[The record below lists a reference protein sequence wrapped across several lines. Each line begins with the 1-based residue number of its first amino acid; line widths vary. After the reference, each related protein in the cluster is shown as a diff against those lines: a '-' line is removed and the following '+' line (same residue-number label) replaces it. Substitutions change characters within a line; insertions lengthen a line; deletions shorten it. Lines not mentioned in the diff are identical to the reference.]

1 MAINQKRGGKRTG
14 AGRKP
19 GTPNKLTFEIKKAAS
34 LHGDE
39 ILTVLMKIIRNEETP
54 VQTIVAACREVLNRG
69 FGTPAISVEI
79 KPINLNL
86 FPPKEVLDAIYDK
99 ALDEATERDKFL
111 VGRRERLSGLLND

>member
-1 MAINQKRGGKRTG
+1 MTTIKKHGGNRTG
-14 AGRKP
+14 AGRKA

-34 LHGDE
+34 LNGDE
-39 ILTVLMKIIRNEETP
+39 ILNVLMKIIRNEETP

-79 KPINLNL
+79 KPINLNI

-99 ALDEATERDKFL
+99 ALEEATERDKFL
-111 VGRRERLSGLLND
+111 IGRRERLSSLLSD